1 MARSW
6 FRSGLMLVGLGLGLG
21 TLVLSCSQKVTEK
34 TAPAPEAETVVTGTL
49 DVSGGSNPF
58 ENYAVDTPANQDST
72 KRDPTKHDS
81 ANFHTITA
89 TLSFAVANG
98 TASNITINSDLN
110 HGWSLTS
117 TDKNGCQTAG
127 SIADGT
133 SCTISI
139 TLDPTNID
147 LGDGDLLIPFT
158 YETGTGAIKT
168 GTVSAISYHSKN
180 LKWKSPYVSYFI
192 GAFYQDSS
200 VAVDNTTDSNHPIV
214 YFAAGNSLYAMQDK
228 GVGQA
233 PQMLW
238 KKDFYVD
245 DAACRVPFNVSN
257 PIIKKSGTQTEI
269 YLNSYSINISNYI
282 TNLPGW
288 APKPTCNA
296 ENPDVTRQYFVK
308 INVSYDSSQSQ
319 PKVTLESK
327 KVYGTKFVTSPSSAP
342 IILNDGNFAIIG
354 GLDVNGSAPMS
365 VFNFKDYT
373 DGQAL
378 QSTAIKGVFS
388 PSTSTPPNPEQS
400 YAFLRSKMEQDSND
414 NLYVNL
420 ASPSMYPT
428 SNSGYSLYRTQ
439 YSTES
444 AFSGM
449 QSVQNVA
456 HCPPISTPVLSS
468 GKIYSG
474 TNCGTVIYANVDNS
488 NGEIS
493 APNSGTQQAVE
504 VSVSELCDLS
514 HPKQC
519 QILTKPLIDGSLMYF
534 GTTGDDQYQN
544 CHSDGTCQS
553 ISPTQ
558 EQAAGN
564 KTFFVYNMSS
574 EKATSNSPLSYTGSI
589 PTDQSSDI
597 PVFGFTGNPVQASP
611 GSLVYTTGLGSV
623 YGLDSQARN
632 QFSYDVRGYN
642 LNKNSPASNGL
653 TSNPV
658 LAGDTLYVLSNSGY
672 LYALKVGS
680 STSVTSKQT
689 VPQAQKKTQ

>member
-34 TAPAPEAETVVTGTL
+34 TAPAPEAETVMTGTL
-49 DVSGGSNPF
+49 DVSGGKLFNNNQPVDIPSNQVQT
-58 ENYAVDTPANQDST
+58 N
-72 KRDPTKHDS
+72 RDPTKHDS

-110 HGWSLTS
+110 HGWSLAS
-117 TDKNGCQTAG
+117 IDENGCQTAG

-158 YETGTGAIKT
+158 YATGTGAIKT
-168 GTVSAISYHSKN
+168 GTISAISYHSKN

-200 VAVDNTTDSNHPIV
+200 VAVDKDNSIV

-245 DAACRVPFNVSN
+245 DATCRVPFNVSN
-257 PIIKKSGTQTEI
+257 PILKKSGTQTEI
-269 YLNSYSINISNYI
+269 YLNSYSINITDYI
-282 TNLPGW
+282 KNLPSW
-288 APKPTCNA
+288 ATRPTCNA
-296 ENPDVTRQYFVK
+296 GNPDSTRQYFVK
-308 INVSYDSSQSQ
+308 INVSYDSSQPQ
-319 PKVTLESK
+319 PEVKLDSK
-327 KVYGTKFVTSPSSAP
+327 KVYATQFVTSPSSAP

-354 GLDVNGSAPMS
+354 GLDVSGSAPMS

-378 QSTAIKGVFS
+378 QSIAIKGVFS
-388 PSTSTPPNPEQS
+388 PRTSTPPNPEQS

-420 ASPSMYPT
+420 ASPSMYTT

-439 YSTES
+439 YSAKS

-474 TNCGTVIYANVDNS
+474 TNCGTVIYANVDNTT
-488 NGEIS
+488 GEIS

-519 QILTKPLIDGSLMYF
+519 QILTKPLIDGSFMYF
-534 GTTGDDQYQN
+534 GTTGDDQYQTCDN
-544 CHSDGTCQS
+544 DGKCQS
-553 ISPTQ
+553 ISPNQ
-558 EQAAGN
+558 DQAAGN
-564 KTFFVYNMSS
+564 KTFFVYNMPS
-574 EKATSNSPLSYTGSI
+574 EKATSNNPLSYTGSI
-589 PTDQSSDI
+589 PTDQPSDI
-597 PVFGFTGNPVQASP
+597 PVFGFTGNPVQASLG
-611 GSLVYTTGLGSV
+611 GSWVYTTGLGSV
-623 YGLDSQARN
+623 YGFDSQARALY
-632 QFSYDVRGYN
+632 SYDVRGYN
-642 LNKNSPASNGL
+642 LNKQSPASNGL

-658 LAGDTLYVLSNSGY
+658 LSGDGNTLYVLSNSGY